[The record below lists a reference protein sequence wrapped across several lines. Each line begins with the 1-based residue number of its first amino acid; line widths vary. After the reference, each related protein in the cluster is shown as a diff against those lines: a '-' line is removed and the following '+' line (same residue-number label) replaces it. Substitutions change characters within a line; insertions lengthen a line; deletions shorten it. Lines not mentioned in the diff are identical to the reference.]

1 MSTFSH
7 LTDNAEGDTRAQ
19 TLPDAVKGDDV
30 LTMMG
35 KADTEQ
41 AKIQKKAIQYSM
53 LTARE
58 QLEVPP

>member
-1 MSTFSH
+1 MLMELIRSASTEPTRASTFSH

-41 AKIQKKAIQYSM
+41 AKIQ
-53 LTARE
+53 
-58 QLEVPP
+58 